1 MKNEFNALNTSSN
14 LMVLVYTHHITPRV
28 KYAFNMLFQQF
39 LSCEV
44 TYTTQVEEFIAYD
57 GVKISYTKNPLGKEL
72 FFRSHSILF
81 EKGIVEQEIHVSS
94 WKGQK
99 IFFEQTDN
107 SAMPFDVF
115 AAGFYLLSRY
125 EEYLPHIKDRFHRF
139 PAKQSLAYKN
149 SFLKIPIIEYWL
161 KELVLVL
168 QTKFP
173 NFNPPSRQ
181 FKFLN
186 TIDVDNA
193 YCYLE
198 KGLIRTVGA
207 VCRSLFRFDFKPISK
222 RFKVLLGKEK
232 DPYDT
237 FDYLLKL
244 QKKYDFESIYFF
256 LLADYGHN
264 DKNITHTSKKFQ
276 TLVKTISDYVKV
288 GIHPSWASNSD
299 SHKLSMEINR
309 LESIVNREVH
319 RSRQH
324 FLRLDLPNTYRR
336 LIDLGILH
344 DYTMG
349 YASQVGFRAGTSL
362 PFYFYDLDM
371 ETETSLMI
379 HPFAVMDGTLNE
391 YMELPVDD
399 AQYLVKELLDYVKEV
414 DGVFISL
421 WHNETLCDN
430 RHWKDWRQ
438 VYEYTIEEALR

>member
-81 EKGIVEQEIHVSS
+81 EKGIVEQEIHVRS

-207 VCRSLFRFDFKPISK
+207 VCRSLLRFDFKPISK

-349 YASQVGFRAGTSL
+349 YAAQVGFRAGTSL

-371 ETETSLMI
+371 EMQTSLLI

-391 YMELPVDD
+391 YMELPIDD
-399 AQYLVKELLDYVKEV
+399 AQYLVKEIINYVKEV

-421 WHNETLCDN
+421 WHNETLGDN
-430 RHWKDWRQ
+430 RNWKDWRQ
-438 VYEYTIEEALR
+438 VYEYTIEEALI

>member
-1 MKNEFNALNTSSN
+1 MAFNVGNTSGN
-14 LMVLVYTHHITPRV
+14 LMVLVYTHQISPRV
-28 KYAFNMLFQQF
+28 RYAFNMLFQQF

-44 TYTTQVEEFIAYD
+44 SFTAQVEEFIAYD
-57 GVKISYTKNPLGKEL
+57 GVKISYTKNPLGSEL

-81 EKGIVEQEIHVSS
+81 EKGIVNQEIHVKS

-99 IFFEQTDN
+99 IFFEQTEN
-107 SAMPFDVF
+107 SALPFDIF
-115 AAGFYLLSRY
+115 AAAFYLLSRY

-139 PAKQSLAYKN
+139 PAKESLAYKN
-149 SFLKIPIIEYWL
+149 GFLKIPIIEYWL
-161 KELVLVL
+161 KELVLVI
-168 QTKFP
+168 QSKFP
-173 NFNPPSRQ
+173 HFKPASRQ
-181 FKFLN
+181 FKFIN

-193 YCYLE
+193 YCFLE
-198 KGLIRTVGA
+198 KGLLRTVGA
-207 VCRSLFRFDFKPISK
+207 ICRSLLQFDFDPITK
-222 RFKVLLGKEK
+222 RIRVLLGKEK

-237 FDYLLKL
+237 FDYLLGI
-244 QKKYDFESIYFF
+244 QKKHDFESIYFF

-276 TLVKTISDYVKV
+276 ALVKTMADYVKV
-288 GIHPSWASNSD
+288 GIHPSWASNTD
-299 SHKLSMEINR
+299 NHKLTKEINR
-309 LESIVNREVH
+309 LESIVNREVI

-324 FLRLDLPNTYRR
+324 FLRLDLPITYRR

-371 ETETSLMI
+371 EIQTALMV

-399 AQYLVKELLDYVKEV
+399 AQYLIKELLDYVKEV

-421 WHNETLCDN
+421 WHNETVSDN
-430 RHWKDWRQ
+430 RHWKDWKQ

>member
-1 MKNEFNALNTSSN
+1 
-14 LMVLVYTHHITPRV
+14 MVLVYTHHITPRV

-81 EKGIVEQEIHVSS
+81 EKGIVEQEIHVRS

-207 VCRSLFRFDFKPISK
+207 VCRSLLRFDFKPISK

-349 YASQVGFRAGTSL
+349 YAAQVGFRAGTSL

-371 ETETSLMI
+371 EMQTSLLI

-391 YMELPVDD
+391 YMELPIDD
-399 AQYLVKELLDYVKEV
+399 AQYLVKEIINYVKEV

-421 WHNETLCDN
+421 WHNETLGDN
-430 RHWKDWRQ
+430 RNWKDWRQ
-438 VYEYTIEEALR
+438 VYEYTIEEALI

>member
-1 MKNEFNALNTSSN
+1 VKNEFNALNTSSN

-81 EKGIVEQEIHVSS
+81 EKGIVEQEIHVRS

-207 VCRSLFRFDFKPISK
+207 VCRSLLRFDFKPISK

-349 YASQVGFRAGTSL
+349 YAAQVGFRAGTSL

-371 ETETSLMI
+371 EMQTSLLI

-391 YMELPVDD
+391 YMELPIDD
-399 AQYLVKELLDYVKEV
+399 AQYLVKEIINYVKEV

-421 WHNETLCDN
+421 WHNETLGDN
-430 RHWKDWRQ
+430 RNWKDWRQ
-438 VYEYTIEEALR
+438 VYEYTIEEALI